1 MNSKETYSLASTIK
15 LNNGISMPRIHL
27 GVYMT
32 SGNETS
38 KAVTHALEAGYR
50 GFDSAEWY
58 ANEREVGS
66 AITSYLSS
74 SANKDIRLRREDIW
88 FTTKLKTNSSYDAT
102 RKAIKRSL
110 QRSGLEYLDLYLLH
124 SPYGGREKRRE
135 CWRAVEDAIEE
146 GVVRCGGVSN
156 FGVRHVSFPQYSPSC
171 SITLQWIGGIL
182 TMILQLQELLDS
194 KPRIVPAV
202 NQIEVHPFN
211 TQEAITSFC
220 HEHNIVI
227 EAYAPLARALR
238 MRHPKIVEL
247 SKKYNCEPAQ
257 LLVRWS
263 LQKGYVPLPKSVQ
276 KGRIVSNAKVE
287 GFEIEE
293 EDMKVLDGLDEH
305 LVTDWDPTDAD

>member
-1 MNSKETYSLASTIK
+1 MALKETYSLASTIK

-32 SGNETS
+32 SGHETS
-38 KAVTHALEAGYR
+38 SAVTHALEAGYR

-66 AITSYLSS
+66 AITSYLTS
-74 SANKDIRLRREDIW
+74 SANKDIGLKREDVW

-124 SPYGGREKRRE
+124 SPYGGKEKRRE
-135 CWRAVEDAIEE
+135 CWRAVADAIEE
-146 GVVRCGGVSN
+146 GVVRSGGVSN
-156 FGVRHVSFPQYSPSC
+156 FGVRH
-171 SITLQWIGGIL
+171 
-182 TMILQLQELLDS
+182 LQELLDS
-194 KPRIVPAV
+194 KPRIIPAV

-211 TQEAITSFC
+211 TQEDITSFC
-220 HEHNIVI
+220 HDHKIVI

-247 SKKYNCEPAQ
+247 SKKYKCEPAQ
-257 LLVRWS
+257 LMVRWS